1 MRCLRKL
8 CLFQNRK
15 DDVFLKKLYLSHL
28 SLQSI
33 FLKWNEWYK
42 EEDRH
47 FLSSK
52 FIQMAEPIYWKVC
65 AISSVLHLAHTRW
78 LFISGHLPG
87 LYSVPQ
93 SVSISLPNLDS
104 ITGDLE
110 WFWNLIV
117 KDNSFPPLLQECGA
131 TSKPLNF
138 HVSSWLSVSVSKNL
152 LAVWQGSIT
161 SINITFGT
169 LITWLGNIHP
179 AVYMLKGA
187 CHHESLQ
194 T

>member
-15 DDVFLKKLYLSHL
+15 DGVFLKKLYLSHL

-33 FLKWNEWYK
+33 FLKNETSDIRK
-42 EEDRH
+42 RTG
-47 FLSSK
+47 LSSFK
-52 FIQMAEPIYWKVC
+52 IYPNGWTHLLKSLCYFQCTAFSTHKV
-65 AISSVLHLAHTRW
+65 AFHSE
-78 LFISGHLPG
+78 HLPG

-93 SVSISLPNLDS
+93 SVSISLLNLDS
-104 ITGDLE
+104 ITGNLE
-110 WFWNLIV
+110 QFWNLIV
-117 KDNSFPPLLQECGA
+117 EDNSFPPLLQECWA
-131 TSKPLNF
+131 TSEPLNF
-138 HVSSWLSVSVSKNL
+138 HVSSWLRVSGSKTL
-152 LAVWQGSIT
+152 LSVWQGSIT
-161 SINITFGT
+161 SINIIFGT

-187 CHHESLQ
+187 CYHESLQ